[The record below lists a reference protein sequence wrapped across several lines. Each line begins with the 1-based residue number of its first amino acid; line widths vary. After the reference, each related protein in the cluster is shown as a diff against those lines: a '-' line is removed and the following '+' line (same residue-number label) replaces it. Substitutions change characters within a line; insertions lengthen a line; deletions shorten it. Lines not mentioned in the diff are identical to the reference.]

1 MAWRSNPGEGVETAM
16 SDPRRDKLIYP
27 VAGVVLLGWFA
38 SLVDGV
44 VTQTYTPLT
53 YTTPLMLA
61 LAGYVFG
68 VQIVRKANGK

>member
-1 MAWRSNPGEGVETAM
+1 M
-16 SDPRRDKLIYP
+16 SDHKRDKLIYP
-27 VAGVVLLGWFA
+27 VAVVVLLSWFA

-44 VTQTYTPLT
+44 LVQRYTPLV

-68 VQIVRKANGK
+68 VQIVRKTNGK

>member
-1 MAWRSNPGEGVETAM
+1 M
-16 SDPRRDKLIYP
+16 SSHKRDALIFP
-27 VAGVVLLGWFA
+27 VAAIVLLGWFG

-44 VTQTYTPLT
+44 LTQSFTALT

-68 VQIVRKANGK
+68 VQIVRKSNGK

>member
-1 MAWRSNPGEGVETAM
+1 M
-16 SDPRRDKLIYP
+16 SSTKRDALIFP
-27 VAGVVLLGWFA
+27 VAAIVLAGWFG

-44 VTQTYTPLT
+44 LTQSFTALT

-68 VQIVRKANGK
+68 VQIVRKSNGK